1 MRVNKLRDPLAAH
14 RRCARLDMFS
24 GPVRRCSARYTLDM
38 STTGKIGLTAV
49 ISLMVGI
56 GGTLLVPRLSDPER
70 TVRSTAEASRAEPER
85 LEFRMARVERA
96 PPGSERADAPDPNP
110 AGETA
115 LEWVRKL
122 FPKKYR
128 TMTVDQLRYM
138 RELDLSRVMLD
149 PEDLEHLRNFP
160 SLAILNLRG
169 SGITDEEAAS
179 WPRAPRG
186 GSRIGSLGVLVLG
199 EW

>member
-1 MRVNKLRDPLAAH
+1 
-14 RRCARLDMFS
+14 
-24 GPVRRCSARYTLDM
+24 M

-56 GGTLLVPRLSDPER
+56 GGTLLVPRLSDSER

-85 LEFRMARVERA
+85 QEFRMTRVEPV
-96 PPGSERADAPDPNP
+96 PPGSEGADAPDPNP

-128 TMTVDQLRYM
+128 TMTVAG
-138 RELDLSRVMLD
+138 
-149 PEDLEHLRNFP
+149 N
-160 SLAILNLRG
+160 
-169 SGITDEEAAS
+169 
-179 WPRAPRG
+179 G
-186 GSRIGSLGVLVLG
+186 G
-199 EW
+199 